1 MTNDTDEFAAMQF
14 VRVGNSGIGFRRF
27 GRPTSIPLLL
37 VNYFAAYLDEQD
49 S

>member
-27 GRPTSIPLLL
+27 GRPTSSPLLL
-37 VNYFAAYLDEQD
+37 VNHLAAQMDEQD